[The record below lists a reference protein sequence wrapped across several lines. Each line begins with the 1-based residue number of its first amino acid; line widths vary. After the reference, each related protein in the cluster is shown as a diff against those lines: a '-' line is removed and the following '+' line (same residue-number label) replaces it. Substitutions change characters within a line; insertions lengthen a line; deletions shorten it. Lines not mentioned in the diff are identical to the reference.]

1 MLTYHSS
8 GLLAF
13 KDGHFHSHCSRRH
26 WLQSENIVLQLP
38 MTSSHGSIFRAI
50 GPWWDE
56 STGDRWIPLTTA
68 SDAELFS
75 VICAWKKK
83 TVEQKIKVPVIWNA
97 IALIMTPFQWES
109 DESNTHCVFGAPVLR
124 WWQWLTPSYWPP
136 WLRLYQKG
144 MCGDSTH
151 GNARLL
157 CPWAAIIDNF
167 TVGEKRPH
175 AIINRSLDCWINVTF
190 YMIYLGLRGVKKS
203 HWHFHQLVPIYW

>member
-1 MLTYHSS
+1 MEAFSA
-8 GLLAF
+8 LLALGEMNPPVTGGF
-13 KDGHFHSHCSRRH
+13 PSQRPVTRSCF
-26 WLQSENIVLQLP
+26 L
-38 MTSSHGSIFRAI
+38 SSA
-50 GPWWDE
+50 PE
-56 STGDRWIPLTTA
+56 
-68 SDAELFS
+68 
-75 VICAWKKK
+75 KK

-175 AIINRSLDCWINVTF
+175 AIINRSLGCWINVTF